1 MSEVWRADVIMS
13 IHGQRAI
20 NSWHLRSPDSP
31 DMPTLLQ
38 DFVDGVITPQR
49 TDTASSVTFEEI
61 QYRRVDISG
70 TSGAVYV
77 PTGWPIAGADTGA
90 DLPSFCAVLIKGV
103 ASGQPRPSKIR
114 KFLPGIL
121 ETDSTASG
129 YAASGITKI
138 TAIVTAWQ
146 TYIDG
151 APDLHPVSASYVSD
165 PGPPPVIED
174 NVDGRW
180 NEITDFS
187 GSTNIARMSSRQVGR
202 GV

>member
-1 MSEVWRADVIMS
+1 MMSQ
-13 IHGQRAI
+13 HGQTCI
-20 NSWHLRSPDSP
+20 NSWHLRSPDAP

-49 TDTASSVTFEEI
+49 NDTASAVSFNEL

-70 TSGAVYV
+70 TSGAVFV
-77 PTGWPIAGADTGA
+77 PTGWPVLGADTGA
-90 DLPSFCAVLIKGV
+90 ELPSFAAVLIKGI

-121 ETDSTASG
+121 ETDSSGSG

-138 TAIVTAWQ
+138 TAIVDAWQ
-146 TYIDG
+146 TYID
-151 APDLHPVSASYVSD
+151 ALPDLHPVAASYD
-165 PGPPPVIED
+165 TTPGVPGGIVD
-174 NVDGRW
+174 NVGGRW

-187 GSTNIARMSSRQVGR
+187 GTTNIARMSSRQVGR
-202 GV
+202 GI